1 MSRQQYINNGN
12 NRIASLALAITV
24 YISGFLVIFR
34 HCRDRGAKKA
44 FTLPEVLVA
53 ISVLIL
59 VISAAI
65 NLTVSNIRS
74 NQSNA
79 DSIIAYG
86 LAQEALEA
94 LRNIRDSNW
103 LLGADF
109 QGKVG
114 ETCIWGNCLP
124 DSFSQTQYF
133 VIDRNSIA
141 QSSGAEIELSQIS
154 QYAPWKLLAVSAR
167 NSNMDL
173 GKTRL
178 YLENQ
183 DFTRYKHVF
192 SGEPVGDA
200 YTNLLE
206 SKFYRYLEVTPGN
219 YKNGLKTMKYQI
231 SAVVKWR
238 DGLRD
243 REVRLVT
250 ELTDWKGGA
259 L

>member
-1 MSRQQYINNGN
+1 MHKQQYIKEPLKN
-12 NRIASLALAITV
+12 
-24 YISGFLVIFR
+24 
-34 HCRDRGAKKA
+34 A

-65 NLTVSNIRS
+65 NLTVSNIRG

-114 ETCIWGNCLP
+114 DTCVWGDCLS
-124 DSFSQTQYF
+124 DLLSQMQYF
-133 VIDRNSIA
+133 VIDRNNIA
-141 QSSGAEIELSQIS
+141 QGFGSEIELSQIS

-173 GKTRL
+173 EKTRL
-178 YLENQ
+178 YLEKQ
-183 DFTRYKHVF
+183 DFTRYKHAF
-192 SGEPVGDA
+192 SDESIGGV
-200 YTNLLE
+200 YTNLRE
-206 SKFYRYLEVTPGN
+206 SKFYRYLEITPGS
-219 YKNGLKTMKYQI
+219 YRNGLKAMKYRI
-231 SAVVKWR
+231 AAVVKWR

-243 REVRLVT
+243 REVRLAT
-250 ELTDWKGGA
+250 ELTNWKGGA